1 MTCLATCGILFV
13 LLLILPVFE
22 NILQYLQFAFVHAFN
37 LFLGSLLFQFFFHNF
52 SWTIFTWKVL
62 FC

>member
-22 NILQYLQFAFVHAFN
+22 NILQYLQFVFVQAFVSRLLVIPGF
-37 LFLGSLLFQFFFHNF
+37 FSLLQLFF
-52 SWTIFTWKVL
+52 
-62 FC
+62 